1 MTAPRRIVHPGPE
14 AVERSCV
21 ASARAVPLDFTVPAG
36 EIVNAGI
43 ADGLAAAGCDGA
55 WVDLCG
61 GRFAPFRYVM
71 PAGSP
76 GPSHA
81 AWYSETFA
89 PEGIVTVEAAGAI
102 VGWRDGEP
110 FLHCHGIWTDPTGAR
125 AMGHMLPLDTR
136 TAAPLRVRG
145 TGLVG
150 ASFVARHDAETNF
163 TLFAAETISR
173 DGVSGSATGDGP
185 HALAVTLRPNQ
196 DVGTAIAA
204 ICAEHGITEARLFGI
219 GSLNGGRFASG
230 PAMDS
235 YASELVIRDGRIGAG
250 TSEPWLDVSVVAMDG
265 TIFEGRLV
273 HGDNPV
279 CVTFEL
285 VILPVAA

>member
-1 MTAPRRIVHPGPE
+1 MTAPRRIVHSGPE
-14 AVERSCV
+14 AAQRSCV

-43 ADGLAAAGCDGA
+43 AAGLAAACCDGA
-55 WVDLCG
+55 WVDLSG
-61 GRFAPFRYVM
+61 SRFAPFRYVM

-89 PEGIVTVEAAGAI
+89 PEGIVTIEAAGAI

-110 FLHCHGIWTDPTGAR
+110 FLHCHGIWTDPAGDR

-163 TLFAAETISR
+163 TLFAAETIPRESL
-173 DGVSGSATGDGP
+173 SGSATGDGP

-204 ICAEHGITEARLFGI
+204 ICAERGITEARLFGI
-219 GSLNGGRFASG
+219 GSLNGARFADG

-235 YASELVIRDGRIGAG
+235 YASELLIRDGRIEVG
-250 TSEPWLDVSVVAMDG
+250 TSEPRLDVSVVAMDG